1 MKLLSKNLLSEY
13 GFSKNKVKTNTSSEV
28 MTRNEVDI
36 IIKDDY
42 SFYFSNNGVYLPI
55 KDIASLRKLYRE
67 LKSEELKPVV

>member
-42 SFYFSNNGVYLPI
+42 SFYFSNNGVHLPI
-55 KDIASLRKLYRE
+55 KDIASLRKLYKE